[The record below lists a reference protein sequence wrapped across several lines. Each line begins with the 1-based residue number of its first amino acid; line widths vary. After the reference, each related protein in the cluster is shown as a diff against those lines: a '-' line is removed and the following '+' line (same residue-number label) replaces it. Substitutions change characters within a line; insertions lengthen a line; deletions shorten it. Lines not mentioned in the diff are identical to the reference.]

1 MENPFMCRFSIE
13 RMHFRHDT
21 VLQLYFLPV
30 KCNVLANSMVDF
42 GVKARGRLVQRED
55 IEQRAVAFS
64 SLNAFLSVFSLFL
77 NSLDGT

>member
-1 MENPFMCRFSIE
+1 MENLFICRLSTE
-13 RMHFRHDT
+13 KVHFRHDT

-42 GVKARGRLVQRED
+42 GVKTRGRLVQRED

-64 SLNAFLSVFSLFL
+64 SLNAVLLL
-77 NSLDGT
+77 KALD